1 VATLG
6 VQQHGHDRLE
16 GGGND
21 VPNGDAGN
29 DALLGGARSD
39 TADFFYGDKIFGGAM
54 VAGAGVVADLA
65 AGTATGDD
73 LVGTARLAPS

>member
-1 VATLG
+1 MATTG
-6 VQQHGHDRLE
+6 SRAEATTSRTGTPGTTRCS
-16 GGGND
+16 
-21 VPNGDAGN
+21 A
-29 DALLGGARSD
+29 GARSD